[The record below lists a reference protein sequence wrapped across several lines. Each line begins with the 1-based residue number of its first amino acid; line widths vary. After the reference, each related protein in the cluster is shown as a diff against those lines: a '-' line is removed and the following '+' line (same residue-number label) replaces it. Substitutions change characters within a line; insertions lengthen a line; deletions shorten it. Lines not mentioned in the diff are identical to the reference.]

1 MRNTLLL
8 QTVLLT
14 KDKYE
19 VVKRKPVV
27 GCDSRKAWTY
37 NSFGKEALTQMLS
50 CEICKISGT
59 HFSQST
65 SGWLQWLI
73 KYELLI
79 VRSSHQKC
87 SLKKGVLKKFTKFTG
102 KYPSRVSYLIKF
114 QERCFPMDFE
124 KVFESTF
131 FTEHLWTTAFL
142 SSAFCCALGHFFI
155 NKNLCACTLLGFKLI
170 QKIHIQ
176 TLHVNTQLRF
186 RTTLSSTPPSP
197 KKNLIP
203 KFQSK
208 GKTSSSCIPIF
219 NNF

>member
-1 MRNTLLL
+1 
-8 QTVLLT
+8 
-14 KDKYE
+14 
-19 VVKRKPVV
+19 
-27 GCDSRKAWTY
+27 
-37 NSFGKEALTQMLS
+37 MLS
-50 CEICKISGT
+50 CKICKIFRNTFFTEHLRTTSMT
-59 HFSQST
+59 HQ
-65 SGWLQWLI
+65 
-73 KYELLI
+73 YELLI

-114 QERCFPMDFE
+114 QERCFPVDFE
-124 KVFESTF
+124 KVFKSTF
-131 FTEHLWTTAFL
+131 FTEHLWTTALL